1 MRMIEWACMFIC
13 QIVLSPLYEE
23 LLHKYPNASLYFNR
37 LDNLKLIGF
46 FFKTEMNDPN
56 VFKVVV
62 LAGYCSDV
70 SSMDCLGP
78 SSDEHRIAILITE

>member
-1 MRMIEWACMFIC
+1 
-13 QIVLSPLYEE
+13 
-23 LLHKYPNASLYFNR
+23 
-37 LDNLKLIGF
+37 
-46 FFKTEMNDPN
+46 MNDPD